1 MKRKS
6 YLIEILVGGLLLV
19 MMTAV
24 RFSYI
29 FCYITAVGG
38 DTGFLEM
45 SMIRQGVQVPYL
57 PNLLSQ
63 LYAYGLRLVFWLAG
77 NKETAVV
84 YVQAVLQILALFL
97 LFLAYR
103 KLCGIVFSAVV
114 LLAIMFLEQGMRLMG
129 DLNPGNLLLPLTCGY
144 FLLFAAALK
153 RAEKKNDN
161 RFFFVCGFFFTGIY
175 CGILAALDSFGL
187 VIFLLSMILIGLVRK
202 LPVGFLLGT
211 AAGAGGIFLAK
222 SAYFG
227 LTLETPYFEYY
238 QNYFT
243 CENWNLFLH
252 YGIESEAL
260 SLFAVL
266 FLCAYAGFLWQ
277 QNKMRRAAEQE
288 EKPSLPNLFISD
300 VDSLPVPKMRTV
312 EPAVT
317 EENDVQGATD
327 ENGGSKEAIKKEI
340 KYIENPL
347 PVPKRHVKKEMTYA
361 FVPDDAHMCFDIN
374 EIPGDSDFDVE

>member
-19 MMTAV
+19 MMIAV

-29 FCYITAVGG
+29 FSHITAVGG

-45 SMIRQGVQVPYL
+45 SMIRQGVEVPYL
-57 PNLLSQ
+57 PDLLSQ

-77 NKETAVV
+77 NKEMAVV
-84 YVQAVLQILALFL
+84 YVQAVLQIMALFI

-103 KLCGIVFSAVV
+103 KLCGIVFSTVI
-114 LLAIMFLEQGMRLMG
+114 LLAVMFQGHGMRLMG
-129 DLNPGNLLLPLTCGY
+129 ELNPGNLLLLLTCGY
-144 FLLFAAALK
+144 FLLFAVAL
-153 RAEKKNDN
+153 RRTEEKKDN
-161 RFFFVCGFFFTGIY
+161 RFFFVCGFFFTGVY

-187 VIFLLSMILIGLVRK
+187 VIFLLSIILIGFVRK
-202 LPVGFLLGT
+202 LPVGFAAGT
-211 AAGAGGIFLAK
+211 AVGAGGAFLAK

-243 CENWNLFLH
+243 CENWNMFLR
-252 YGIESEAL
+252 YGTGSEAV

-266 FLCAYAGFLWQ
+266 FVCAYAGFLWQ
-277 QNKMRRAAEQE
+277 QSKMRRAAEQE
-288 EKPSLPNLFISD
+288 EKPLLPNLCISD
-300 VDSLPVPKMRTV
+300 IDSFPVPKMRTV
-312 EPAVT
+312 EPVVT
-317 EENDVQGATD
+317 EENGVQDAAG
-327 ENGGSKEAIKKEI
+327 ENGGIKKEMKKEI

-361 FVPDDAHMCFDIN
+361 FEPDDAHMCFDIN
-374 EIPGDSDFDVE
+374 EIPADSDFDVE